1 MIFTVSGYQ
10 IRKAN
15 FFNLNINDNIN
26 GRISLLISI
35 LMAEYQNE
43 QEVGDDLNV
52 CVLEPPPIS

>member
-1 MIFTVSGYQ
+1 M
-10 IRKAN
+10 
-15 FFNLNINDNIN
+15 LNINDNIN